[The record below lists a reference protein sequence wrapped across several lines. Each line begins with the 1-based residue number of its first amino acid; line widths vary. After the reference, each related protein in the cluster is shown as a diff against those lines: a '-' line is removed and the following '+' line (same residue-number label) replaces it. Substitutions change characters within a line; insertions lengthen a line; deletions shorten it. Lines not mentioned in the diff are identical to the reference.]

1 MKLRKLAPLA
11 GVLAYVVITIW
22 PREGW
27 ASPAVEPKYVN
38 GSEIIPVKVP
48 IPEDSSALDDIV
60 GEFNLVTGTDKFLPH
75 QTCQVDMKL
84 DLLVQLQE
92 CKNQRKGWLRL

>member
-1 MKLRKLAPLA
+1 MTLRKLAPLV

-22 PREGW
+22 PREGL
-27 ASPAVEPKYVN
+27 AGPADEPKYVN
-38 GSEIIPVKVP
+38 DSEVVPAKVP
-48 IPEDSSALDDIV
+48 IPDNPSALDDIV
-60 GEFNLVTGTDKFLPH
+60 GEFNLITGIDKFLPH